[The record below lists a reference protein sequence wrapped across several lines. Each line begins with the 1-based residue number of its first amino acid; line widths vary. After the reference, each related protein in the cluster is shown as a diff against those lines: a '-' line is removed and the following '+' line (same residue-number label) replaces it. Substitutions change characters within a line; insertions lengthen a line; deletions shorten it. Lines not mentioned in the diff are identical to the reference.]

1 MCMCFQTVCVLESST
16 SFFLGT
22 APPLSAPQCP
32 DPVTVPLCVFLLSS
46 AVHRFGLID
55 PPPPSS
61 FLCLFRIHYQDFFP
75 VFSPRFT
82 SHSSSK
88 FLGSALFQ
96 SHISKNKLIT
106 PPTHEITLGK
116 RKAKRKHEK
125 ENGEGFTRIF
135 FFSPLY

>member
-1 MCMCFQTVCVLESST
+1 MYVFSDCVRLGKLYLFFPGHSATSECPPVPRPCHCSTVRFFAQFSS
-16 SFFLGT
+16 S
-22 APPLSAPQCP
+22 PIRPYRP
-32 DPVTVPLCVFLLSS
+32 
-46 AVHRFGLID
+46 